1 MDNEKRL
8 ELELRVLRK
17 MCRSLCAAGYSLSV
31 WDGEEWAIKRS
42 TQPDIVLAELRAT
55 DEEQVRVREGD
66 KVIGT
71 IYLVYGNSPWEV
83 VSDYSTSLESALAET
98 TAYTDAMELE
108 HGY

>member
-1 MDNEKRL
+1 MTHEQRL

-42 TQPDIVLAELRAT
+42 IQPDIVVAELRAT
-55 DEEQVRVREGD
+55 DEERVRVRNGD
-66 KVIGT
+66 RIIGD

-83 VSDYSTSLESALAET
+83 VANYSTPLESALAET
-98 TAYTDAMELE
+98 TAYTEAMELE
-108 HGY
+108 HG